1 MLVANSFDLWQKD
14 TFFAAAE
21 EVQQSADIMESAY
34 RTWERERREGLIL
47 ENSDELCRELQTA
60 LGTAK
65 WQLEE
70 FEKAVRL
77 SYRNRNDDFTMAR
90 HRQFVDAIE
99 TQISRVETE
108 LRESFSKQGNQPL
121 RWVNL
126 NEEECNDLAAFLS
139 GTSGISQ
146 TMKDQCTLLGA
157 SISSTFQ
164 ENTCLKNK
172 GCNQGIS
179 YHTKGSEDVLA
190 SNRDASYIID
200 IEATE
205 SHETRDAV
213 NCQADRTSDL
223 GSSWWVSEKTP
234 NSCRFKLEFCPI
246 QACVNANYCS
256 DCAFGTLF
264 NQREGC
270 VISLEQDDRSQ
281 DVANAS
287 LDAPLC
293 LRCIVLWGVFPIN
306 GPQLCLRAR
315 KGQLTE
321 QNSKLLSSLAA
332 SLVLSRET
340 KICLATT
347 GMFMVSL
354 RA

>member
-146 TMKDQCTLLGA
+146 TMKDQCALLGA
-157 SISSTFQ
+157 SVSSTFQ

-190 SNRDASYIID
+190 SNRDASYVID

-213 NCQADRTSDL
+213 NCQVDRTS
-223 GSSWWVSEKTP
+223 GTRRTWSSPEIGT
-234 NSCRFKLEFCPI
+234 CRI
-246 QACVNANYCS
+246 
-256 DCAFGTLF
+256 
-264 NQREGC
+264 
-270 VISLEQDDRSQ
+270 VIPDE
-281 DVANAS
+281 DVQK
-287 LDAPLC
+287 
-293 LRCIVLWGVFPIN
+293 I
-306 GPQLCLRAR
+306 
-315 KGQLTE
+315 T
-321 QNSKLLSSLAA
+321 LLSSTTEATPKEKGSKYVIWRRRCGDRRESKGGILRYSQLRGVRWINKILVQVGGCQRKLQTPVDSNLSSVRYKLALMLTIVLIVP
-332 SLVLSRET
+332 LVLYSTRE
-340 KICLATT
+340 K
-347 GMFMVSL
+347 VV
-354 RA
+354 

>member
-1 MLVANSFDLWQKD
+1 
-14 TFFAAAE
+14 
-21 EVQQSADIMESAY
+21 
-34 RTWERERREGLIL
+34 
-47 ENSDELCRELQTA
+47 
-60 LGTAK
+60 
-65 WQLEE
+65 
-70 FEKAVRL
+70 
-77 SYRNRNDDFTMAR
+77 MAR

-99 TQISRVETE
+99 TQISRVETD

-213 NCQADRTSDL
+213 NCQADRTS
-223 GSSWWVSEKTP
+223 GTRRTWSSPEIGT
-234 NSCRFKLEFCPI
+234 CRI
-246 QACVNANYCS
+246 
-256 DCAFGTLF
+256 
-264 NQREGC
+264 
-270 VISLEQDDRSQ
+270 VIPDE
-281 DVANAS
+281 DVQK
-287 LDAPLC
+287 
-293 LRCIVLWGVFPIN
+293 I
-306 GPQLCLRAR
+306 
-315 KGQLTE
+315 T
-321 QNSKLLSSLAA
+321 LLSSTTEATPKEKG
-332 SLVLSRET
+332 SKYVIWRRRCGDRRES
-340 KICLATT
+340 KGGI
-347 GMFMVSL
+347 L
-354 RA
+354 RYSQLRGVRWINKVRFVIFF